1 MNEFR
6 VRNSERGD
14 VELLFLFLLAAIVI
28 IAIVTLALFPAGP
41 VDERPRRP
49 ALHTRR
55 ICGADGSC
63 STVGIPAG
71 ECATVHGVTVC
82 VGPDAGISP

>member
-1 MNEFR
+1 MHKVRMR
-6 VRNSERGD
+6 VHERGMAD
-14 VELLFLFLLAAIVI
+14 LLLLFLLVVIVLSSIVALTLVPSGNSSQAASP
-28 IAIVTLALFPAGP
+28 L
-41 VDERPRRP
+41 
-49 ALHTRR
+49 LHTRR

-82 VGPDAGISP
+82 VAPDAGISP